1 MRKHLDAWSL
11 AVTIITLVLFVGAL
25 FARGF
30 THDLLLEAGIF
41 LVSVKLITMAYK
53 SSVANAAIQK
63 QLAEILEAI
72 RSATRRDPE

>member
-25 FARGF
+25 FTQGF

-53 SSVANAAIQK
+53 SSVANAAIQAK
-63 QLAEILEAI
+63 LAEILEAI